1 MTRLISLA
9 AAVLFAGSLAY
20 GCSDLDAPTGVAGD
34 GQAPSRLYTKSDP
47 FETDLVAGQHRVV
60 GTVQVWNDVDYLY
73 VTYVVTDAEWCLVET
88 QLHVANSADDI
99 PKMNGNPAPGQFDY
113 KTVHECIPDFTYEIE
128 LNGRGNGTPLVI
140 AAHAIVDGGDERSL
154 TLFSSE
160 ATLTA
165 GYFERAGYDG
175 TVDASFALAA
185 SNYSGAGT
193 FSAAADISSPNAN
206 GYDENLLLDAVWVTS
221 AEPREGSAAS
231 DQWRLFKHD
240 FEIPEWATN
249 ITGSLQVTADNAVA
263 AYLGDGQIDATTYVY
278 DVATTPPQDLSV
290 QPFSNL
296 YGPTDFFPVPGP
308 NSLLFVVRNYY
319 AASEQDNNPT
329 ALLYRA
335 EITFDESETAWGDGE
350 EFGGSNWAMYFAYTV
365 QLPECQIYLSES
377 FGGSDNGSVIY
388 TVDLNGNAVLTEEID
403 LTGQSIW
410 DEPQL
415 AVHPGTGE
423 LYLLNSGN
431 GTHLGV
437 WDGSALTDLGS
448 VSGLPNPNAAN
459 SGTVLAAFNSD
470 GELYVANDNTNSLYR
485 IDIDDL
491 SAVGWPLPGVDVQGA
506 DMVFKE
512 DGTLYLWSNANG
524 GLWKITF
531 DGNGDPETPSFL
543 GGAEPSF
550 TGLAYGTCTGGVI
563 IGSSNSADAMYE
575 ISETDGSLIN
585 FRAFELDGSAYDHI
599 YGDMASRF

>member
-1 MTRLISLA
+1 MTRLLSLA

-34 GQAPSRLYTKSDP
+34 DQAPPRLYTKSDP

-60 GTVQVWNDVDYLY
+60 GTVQVWNDGDYLY
-73 VTYVVTDAEWCLVET
+73 VTYVVTDVEWCLVET

-99 PKMNGNPAPGQFDY
+99 PQMNGNPAPGEFDY
-113 KTVHECIPDFTYEIE
+113 KTEHECIPDFTYEIE
-128 LNGRGNGTPLVI
+128 LNGWGDGAPLAI
-140 AAHAIVDGGDERSL
+140 AAHAIVDGGDEHSL

-185 SNYSGAGT
+185 SNYSGGGT
-193 FSAAADISSPNAN
+193 FSTAADISSPNAN

-240 FEIPEWATN
+240 FEIPQWATN

-290 QPFSNL
+290 QHFSNL

-319 AASEQDNNPT
+319 AASDQDNNPT

-350 EFGGSNWAMYFAYTV
+350 EFGGNWAMYFAYTV

-377 FGGSDNGSVIY
+377 FGGTNNGSVIY

-448 VSGLPNPNAAN
+448 VSGLPDPNAAN
-459 SGTVLAAFNSD
+459 SGTVLAAFNRD
-470 GELYVANDNTNSLYR
+470 GELYVANNNTNSLYR

-491 SAVGWPLPGVDVQGA
+491 SAVGWPLPGIDVQGA
-506 DMVFKE
+506 DMAFKE
-512 DGTLYLWSNANG
+512 DGTLYLWSNAND

-543 GGAEPSF
+543 GGAARSF
-550 TGLAYGTCTGGVI
+550 TGLAYGTCTGGVL

-575 ISETDGSLIN
+575 ISETDGALTD
-585 FRAFELDGSAYDHI
+585 FRAFELDGSPYNHI